1 MFLASLISL
10 IIEPK
15 LITHN
20 VHFTI
25 QSFSS
30 YSTLELNYNFLQ
42 REKNTFI
49 EFFKNMSFLWIL
61 GIQNLKKNNHLVHM
75 DMTIWRRRSTCNEI
89 KYIQIVIGDKQQELK
104 HGDVM

>member
-49 EFFKNMSFLWIL
+49 EFFKNMSFL
-61 GIQNLKKNNHLVHM
+61 
-75 DMTIWRRRSTCNEI
+75 
-89 KYIQIVIGDKQQELK
+89 
-104 HGDVM
+104 